1 MVFMNLLRL
10 QVLHWNFF
18 LIWETYFVTN
28 KVLLP
33 DDGAEDDCI
42 AILGSHDDQAWIA
55 VEEDPHVPEGAGED
69 IF

>member
-1 MVFMNLLRL
+1 M
-10 QVLHWNFF
+10 
-18 LIWETYFVTN
+18 
-28 KVLLP
+28 P
-33 DDGAEDDCI
+33 DDDAEDDCI

>member
-1 MVFMNLLRL
+1 MASFALELLPNLGKHILS
-10 QVLHWNFF
+10 Q
-18 LIWETYFVTN
+18 T

>member
-1 MVFMNLLRL
+1 MVFMNLVCL
-10 QVLHWNFF
+10 QVLYWNYF
-18 LIWETYFVTN
+18 LIWGNIFWH

-42 AILGSHDDQAWIA
+42 AILGPHDDQAWIA

>member
-1 MVFMNLLRL
+1 MVFMNLVCW
-10 QVLHWNFF
+10 QVLHWNYF
-18 LIWETYFVTN
+18 LIWGNIFCH

-42 AILGSHDDQAWIA
+42 AILGPHDDQAWIA

>member
-1 MVFMNLLRL
+1 M
-10 QVLHWNFF
+10 
-18 LIWETYFVTN
+18 YFGIN